1 MATAEPSAAVVA
13 VVLVHQDMT
22 YVAACVR
29 SILASSDVAPRV
41 LVVDNGSS
49 ARARAA
55 LAAVLAPFRHGVEA
69 RPRVGDAAIAV
80 HETHANLGYAGGNNV
95 GLAMAREA
103 GARYVLVLNDDTTIA
118 SDALGRLVAALEAD
132 PRAAA
137 ASPSMVHAEAPSRVW
152 WAGGALDRLRAIGT
166 HETSPARLHG
176 APRAVGCLCGC
187 AILFRVKAL
196 RAVGDFD
203 ASYFMYG
210 EDVEWSVRAARA
222 GWRLLHVPEA
232 HLAHAVSYPEP
243 PPAAWK
249 IRLRDRNRRRLVR
262 THFARGA
269 RWRFAL
275 WFYPTRVLRLA
286 EYLLRADWARA
297 AAVGQGMVER

>member
-13 VVLVHQDMT
+13 VVLVHEDVT
-22 YVAACVR
+22 HVAACVR
-29 SILASSDVAPRV
+29 SILASSSVSPQV

-49 ARARAA
+49 ARARAE
-55 LAAVLAPFRHGVEA
+55 LAAVLAPFRGGVES
-69 RPRVGDAAIAV
+69 RPRVGDASVAV

-95 GLAMAREA
+95 GLAMALAA

-118 SDALGRLVAALEAD
+118 ADAVARLVAALESD

-137 ASPSMVHAEAPSRVW
+137 ASPSMVHAEAPARVW

-187 AILFRVKAL
+187 AILFRAAAL
-196 RAVGDFD
+196 RALGTFD

-210 EDVEWSVRAARA
+210 EDVEWSLRAAQA

-232 HLAHAVSYPEP
+232 HLAHAVPYPEP
-243 PPAAWK
+243 PAAAWK
-249 IRLRDRNRRRLVR
+249 IRFRDRNRRRLVR
-262 THFARGA
+262 THFGRGA
-269 RWRFAL
+269 RWRFGL
-275 WFYPTRVLRLA
+275 WFYPTRMLRLA
-286 EYLLRADWARA
+286 AYLLRADWARA
-297 AAVGQGMVER
+297 AAVGRGMVER